1 MINDKQLK
9 EMLVKQ
15 KYASAEEVA
24 AAEKKAKAYHTTLV
38 ETLINDG
45 LINTELLAQATAEL
59 YGVEYVN
66 LANDPPG
73 PEQVKKIPE
82 EIAKRLHIV
91 LSAETK
97 GHITLAT
104 DNPEQKDILTQA
116 KKLFPGHKATIA
128 FTPTEQIEAAFTHYR
143 KPLETRFSSIIAAQ
157 RKVAPEIIEE
167 IIADAVSFRASDIHF
182 EPQDKMVEVRFRVDG
197 VLREAGYIP
206 KEYYSNVVN
215 RVKVLTHLRID
226 EHTNPQDGAMHYEKD
241 DHRVDLRVSIVP
253 VLDGEKIVMRLLGS
267 YLRTF
272 NLHDIGL
279 SSTNEAM
286 LMAAANKP
294 FGMILVVGPTGSGK
308 TTTLYALLK
317 LLNSPDLNITTIE
330 DPVEYKM
337 LGVNQIQVNTA
348 TELTFARGL
357 RSIVRQ
363 DPDIILVGEIRDQ
376 ETAEIAVNAALTG
389 HLLFSTFHANDAAT
403 AVPRLLDMGVEPF
416 LLASTME
423 LIIAQ
428 RLVRRI
434 CEQCRYSVTLSSA
447 ALAKRYPTAAPYFK
461 KKSITMCENKGCE
474 ACLHTGYSGQ
484 VALFELI
491 VISPE
496 MKTLILT
503 QPSTKQIWDLARQQG
518 SKYLFD
524 DGVEKVESGL
534 TSLDELLR
542 IATPPARS

>member
-1 MINDKQLK
+1 MINDKQIK

-15 KYASAEEVA
+15 NYATVEEVA
-24 AAEKKAKAYHTTLV
+24 QAEKKAKAYHTTLV
-38 ETLINDG
+38 EILINDG
-45 LINTELLAQATAEL
+45 LITKEFLAQATAEL
-59 YGVEYVN
+59 YRVNYLN
-66 LANDPPG
+66 LANNPPG
-73 PEQVKKIPE
+73 SDQVKKIPE

-97 GHITLAT
+97 GHVTLAT
-104 DNPEQKDILTQA
+104 DNPEQKDILIQA
-116 KKLFPGHKATIA
+116 KKLFPGHKITIV

-143 KPLETRFSSIIAAQ
+143 KPLETRFSTIIAAQ

-167 IIADAVSFRASDIHF
+167 IIADAVLFRASDIHF
-182 EPQDKMVEVRFRVDG
+182 EPQAKLVEVRFRVDG
-197 VLREAGYIP
+197 VLREAGNIP

-226 EHTNPQDGAMHYEKD
+226 EHTNPQDGAMHYEKN
-241 DHRVDLRVSIVP
+241 DHRIDLRVSIVP

-267 YLRTF
+267 YLKTF

-279 SSTNEAM
+279 STTNEAM
-286 LMAAANKP
+286 LVAAANKP

-308 TTTLYALLK
+308 TTTLYGLLK
-317 LLNSPDLNITTIE
+317 VLNSPDLNITTIE

-337 LGVNQIQVNTA
+337 VGVNQIQVNSA
-348 TELTFARGL
+348 TDLTFARGL

-363 DPDIILVGEIRDQ
+363 DPDIILVGEIRDE

-403 AVPRLLDMGVEPF
+403 AIPRLLDMGVEPF

-423 LIIAQ
+423 LIVAQ

-434 CEQCRYSVTLSSA
+434 CEQCRYSVSLTPA
-447 ALAKRYPTAAPYFK
+447 ALAKRFPTVGQYFK
-461 KKSITMCENKGCE
+461 KRTITICENKGCD
-474 ACLHTGYSGQ
+474 ACLHTGYIGQ
-484 VALFELI
+484 VALFEMI
-491 VISPE
+491 E
-496 MKTLILT
+496 MTPDLKTLILT
-503 QPSTKQIWDLARQQG
+503 NPSTKQIWDLAKQHG
-518 SKYLFD
+518 SKYLFE
-524 DGVEKVESGL
+524 DGIEKVESGL

-542 IATPPARS
+542 IAIPPART